1 MVSGEWIGKRKN
13 MHALSRPNQ
22 RVEFDIGPRYINY
35 FREKYREN
43 RDLSNELSFMIVY

>member
-1 MVSGEWIGKRKN
+1 MDRKTEK
-13 MHALSRPNQ
+13 HARFIPSKSLKKKK